1 MSVVR
6 WLPTGSTT
14 GSASG
19 VSAAWPGGNVQ
30 TAPASAQYARRGA
43 LRAGLLGM
51 ALWAAM
57 AAGCAKPPGPS
68 LIDELRNADLGEKH
82 AQTVKQGSEGAK
94 DASRRFETYP
104 GDDKLREQTAEGA
117 GKRRNGRPGVQ
128 RAGDGYQLSFDNA
141 SVAEVAKVILGDT
154 LKAPYYYD
162 PRVQGQVTL
171 ATGRSVTR
179 EELLSVL
186 ETALKMNNAVLINGD
201 GNYRITPAAEALAG
215 DVGSVVS
222 EATPGFGVSVL
233 PLRHVSAE
241 AMMKLIENFI
251 AKAGTL
257 RAESTG
263 NLLMIRGTARERQS
277 LMDVAASFDVDW
289 LRGQS
294 AGIFP
299 LTHSTPDELIA
310 DLTQAM
316 NAEEGD
322 LLGKMVRFQPLQRLN
337 AVLVLARQS
346 SQLKQA
352 AEWIRRLDRSNEA
365 GQDLHV
371 YRVENGRALDL
382 ANLLNE
388 TLGTGTVG
396 TSRRGSRDVAPGREV
411 SRLSSRA
418 SRPSTGVPL
427 SSPGQQ
433 QSTQMQPMLARQG
446 RRQAEDS
453 ATSPPPLPAGP
464 GQAPG
469 ASAPPPIRIT
479 ADEVNNL
486 LLINASPAEYRRIA
500 NVLREIDRPPLQV
513 MINATIVEVTLN
525 DSLRYGVQVFLKGK
539 NIGGGLS
546 TSDTPLGASAPISPN
561 NIGLNLLIGSLT
573 DPKVVVDALAD
584 VTEVKVVSSPSVVVV
599 DNQPAILKVGDEI
612 PVKTQQTTS
621 DITGSTVDSFQYR
634 DTGII
639 LKVIPRVNS
648 TGLVTMDV
656 EQEVSQVAQNSAG
669 SLTPTVSQ
677 RQVASTISVYSGQMV
692 ALGGLISEQRDND
705 RTSVPII
712 NQIPL
717 FGDLLGS
724 TGKAVRRTEL
734 IVFIRPQVIR
744 DSRDARSVAEELR
757 SRLKSLAPPPPPA
770 ADSWR
775 AHAKTGRR

>member
-1 MSVVR
+1 V
-6 WLPTGSTT
+6 
-14 GSASG
+14 A
-19 VSAAWPGGNVQ
+19 
-30 TAPASAQYARRGA
+30 
-43 LRAGLLGM
+43 LLGM
-51 ALWAAM
+51 ALCLAM
-57 AAGCAKPPGPS
+57 VAGCAKPLGPG
-68 LIDELRNADLGEKH
+68 LIDELRDADLREKQPQ
-82 AQTVKQGSEGAK
+82 AVKQGRDSTK
-94 DASRRFETYP
+94 DAARRFETYP
-104 GDDKLREQTAEGA
+104 GDDQFREQTAAAA
-117 GKRRNGRPGVQ
+117 GKRKAGQTAVQ
-128 RAGDGYQLSFDNA
+128 RTGDGYQLSFDNA
-141 SVAEVAKVILGDT
+141 SIAEVAKVILGDT

-171 ATGRSVTR
+171 ATGRSVSR

-186 ETALKMNNAVLINGD
+186 ETALKMNNAVLINGN
-201 GNYRITPAAEALAG
+201 GQYRVAPAAEALAG
-215 DVGSVVS
+215 DVGSVVGDD
-222 EATPGFGVSVL
+222 APGFGVSVL
-233 PLRHVSAE
+233 PLRNVSAE
-241 AMMKLIENFI
+241 AMMRLIENFV
-251 AKAGTL
+251 AKAGSL
-257 RAESTG
+257 KAESTG

-277 LMDVAASFDVDW
+277 LMEVAASFDVDW
-289 LRGQS
+289 LKSQS

-299 LTHSTPDELIA
+299 LTYSTPDELIA
-310 DLTQAM
+310 ELTQAM
-316 NAEEGD
+316 SAEEGD
-322 LLGKMVRFQPLQRLN
+322 LLGKMVRFQPLHRLN

-346 SQLKQA
+346 SQLKHA
-352 AEWIRRLDRSNEA
+352 AEWIRRLDRSNES

-371 YRVENGRALDL
+371 YRVENGRAADL
-382 ANLLNE
+382 ANLLND
-388 TLGTGTVG
+388 TLGTGSG
-396 TSRRGSRDVAPGREV
+396 GGSRRGSRDVAPGREV

-418 SRPSTGVPL
+418 SRPPTGGPL
-427 SSPGQQ
+427 SAPGQRSSQ
-433 QSTQMQPMLARQG
+433 LQPALAPQA
-446 RRQAEDS
+446 RRQSEEPS
-453 ATSPPPLPAGP
+453 SGPPPLPSGP

-469 ASAPPPIRIT
+469 AGGPPPIRIT

-525 DSLRYGVQVFLKGK
+525 DSLRYGVQVFLKGR
-539 NIGGGLS
+539 NIAGGVSAGAS
-546 TSDTPLGASAPISPN
+546 ADPLGPLAPISPN

-612 PVKTQQTTS
+612 PIQTQTALTDGGTS
-621 DITGSTVDSFQYR
+621 VESFQYR
-634 DTGII
+634 DTGVI

-656 EQEVSQVAQNSAG
+656 EQEVSQVAQGSAG
-669 SLTPTVSQ
+669 SVTPTVSQ

-712 NQIPL
+712 NQIPV
-717 FGDLLGS
+717 FGDLLGT
-724 TGKAVRRTEL
+724 TGKAVKRTEL

-744 DSRDARSVAEELR
+744 NSRDARNVAEELR

-770 ADSWR
+770 DSWR
-775 AHAKTGRR
+775 THSAGTRRETPSPRKRERE

>member
-1 MSVVR
+1 MFAS
-6 WLPTGSTT
+6 P
-14 GSASG
+14 ASG
-19 VSAAWPGGNVQ
+19 HCARGLAPYLALLCVTLWLLAVGGC
-30 TAPASAQYARRGA
+30 ASA
-43 LRAGLLGM
+43 
-51 ALWAAM
+51 
-57 AAGCAKPPGPS
+57 PGPA
-68 LIDELRNADLGEKH
+68 LIDELRNADLRERH
-82 AQTVKQGSEGAK
+82 PQPVKQGADRTQDGARK
-94 DASRRFETYP
+94 FETYP
-104 GDDKLREQTAEGA
+104 GDDRFREEQLAAGA
-117 GKRRNGRPGVQ
+117 GKRKAGPTAVQ
-128 RAGDGYQLSFDNA
+128 RTGDGYQLSFENA
-141 SVAEVAKVILGDT
+141 SIAEVAKVILGDT
-154 LKAPYYYD
+154 LKVPYYYD

-179 EELLSVL
+179 DELLAVL
-186 ETALKMNNAVLINGD
+186 ETALKMNNAVLVNGD
-201 GNYRITPAAEALAG
+201 GHYRVAPAAEALAG
-215 DVGSVVS
+215 DVGAVVG
-222 EATPGFGVSVL
+222 EGAPGFGVSVL
-233 PLRHVSAE
+233 PLRHVSSE
-241 AMMKLIENFI
+241 AMMRLIENFV
-251 AKAGTL
+251 AKAGSL
-257 RAESTG
+257 KADSTG

-277 LMDVAASFDVDW
+277 LMEVAASFDVDW
-289 LRGQS
+289 LKGQS

-316 NAEEGD
+316 HAEESD
-322 LLGKMVRFQPLQRLN
+322 LLGKMVRFQPLHRLN

-371 YRVENGRALDL
+371 YRVENGRSADL
-382 ANLLNE
+382 ANLLND
-388 TLGTGTVG
+388 TLGTGSG
-396 TSRRGSRDVAPGREV
+396 GGSRRSRDVAPGRDV

-418 SRPSTGVPL
+418 SRPPTGLPL
-427 SSPGQQ
+427 SAPGQRGGGQ
-433 QSTQMQPMLARQG
+433 LQPALAPQSARRASSEEPSSG
-446 RRQAEDS
+446 G
-453 ATSPPPLPAGP
+453 PPPLPPSAP
-464 GQAPG
+464 GSAPG
-469 ASAPPPIRIT
+469 AAAPPPIRIT

-486 LLINASPAEYRRIA
+486 LLIYASPSEYRRIA

-539 NIGGGLS
+539 DLSGGVVGPKGA
-546 TSDTPLGASAPISPN
+546 PLDIKNPLVPN
-561 NIGLNLLIGSLT
+561 NIGLNLIVGSLT
-573 DPKVVVDALAD
+573 DPKVVVDALSD

-612 PVKTQQTTS
+612 PIQTQTAVTDGGTS
-621 DITGSTVDSFQYR
+621 VESFQYR
-634 DTGII
+634 DTGVI

-656 EQEVSQVAQNSAG
+656 EQEVSQVANQNG
-669 SLTPTVSQ
+669 TGVLTPTVSQ

-705 RTSVPII
+705 RASVPII
-712 NQIPL
+712 NRIPV

-724 TGKAVRRTEL
+724 TGKALKRTEL

-744 DSRDARSVAEELR
+744 DSRDARNVAEELR

-775 AHAKTGRR
+775 THASGKRR

>member
-1 MSVVR
+1 VALFGIVL
-6 WLPTGSTT
+6 WL
-14 GSASG
+14 
-19 VSAAWPGGNVQ
+19 
-30 TAPASAQYARRGA
+30 
-43 LRAGLLGM
+43 
-51 ALWAAM
+51 AM
-57 AAGCAKPPGPS
+57 AAGCALPPSTS
-68 LIDELRNADLGEKH
+68 LIDELRSADLGEKRPQ
-82 AQTVKQGSEGAK
+82 AVKQGSEGAK
-94 DASRRFETYP
+94 DAGRKFETYP
-104 GDDKLREQTAEGA
+104 GDDEFRDQTAASA
-117 GKRRNGRPGVQ
+117 GKRKVAQGAVQ
-128 RAGDGYQLSFDNA
+128 RTGDGYQLSFDNA

-186 ETALKMNNAVLINGD
+186 ETALKMNNAVLINGN
-201 GNYRITPAAEALAG
+201 GNYRIAPAAEALAG
-215 DVGSVVS
+215 DAGGVVG
-222 EATPGFGVSVL
+222 EGTPGFGVSVL
-233 PLRHVSAE
+233 PLRHVSAD
-241 AMMKLIENFI
+241 AMMKLVENFV
-251 AKAGTL
+251 AKAGSL
-257 RAESTG
+257 RAESSG
-263 NLLMIRGTARERQS
+263 NLLLIRGTARERQS

-289 LRGQS
+289 LKGQS

-299 LTHSTPDELIA
+299 LVNSTPDELIA

-352 AEWIRRLDRSNEA
+352 AEWIRRLDRTNEA

-371 YRVENGRALDL
+371 YRVENGRAADL

-388 TLGTGTVG
+388 TLGTGTGGG
-396 TSRRGSRDVAPGREV
+396 TRRSRDVAPGREV
-411 SRLSSRA
+411 TRLSSRA
-418 SRPSTGVPL
+418 SRPPTGGPL
-427 SSPGQQ
+427 SSPGSQRSSQ
-433 QSTQMQPMLARQG
+433 LQPVLAPG
-446 RRQAEDS
+446 RRQSEEPPS
-453 ATSPPPLPAGP
+453 APPPLPTSGP

-469 ASAPPPIRIT
+469 GAGPPPIRIT

-539 NIGGGLS
+539 RLSGGVATDAPLS
-546 TSDTPLGASAPISPN
+546 ATAPIGPN
-561 NIGLNLLIGSLT
+561 TAGLNLIIGSLT
-573 DPKVVVDALAD
+573 DPKVVLDALSD
-584 VTEVKVVSSPSVVVV
+584 VTDVRVVSSPSVVVV

-612 PVKTQQTTS
+612 PIKTQTGITDGGTTF
-621 DITGSTVDSFQYR
+621 DSFQYR
-634 DTGII
+634 DTGVI

-656 EQEVSQVAQNSAG
+656 EQEVSQVATQSGTGA
-669 SLTPTVSQ
+669 LTPTVSQ

-712 NQIPL
+712 NQVPV
-717 FGDLLGS
+717 FGDLLGT
-724 TGKAVRRTEL
+724 TGRALKRTEL

-744 DSRDARSVAEELR
+744 DSRDARNVAEELR
-757 SRLKSLAPPPPPA
+757 SRLKSLAPPPPSA
-770 ADSWR
+770 RDSWR
-775 AHAKTGRR
+775 TQAKTGRR